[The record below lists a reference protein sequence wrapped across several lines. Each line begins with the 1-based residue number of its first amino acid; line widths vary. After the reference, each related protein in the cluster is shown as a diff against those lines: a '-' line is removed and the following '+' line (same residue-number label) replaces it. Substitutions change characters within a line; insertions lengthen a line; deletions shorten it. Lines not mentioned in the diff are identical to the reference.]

1 MDIAVQQVLA
11 DGNVRQMTAST
22 GGPWG
27 GINVDAAFI
36 KILEDMWGSDFVNHI
51 KETLPS
57 VWLDIT
63 NKFEFEKRNATP
75 EMTTPLRIF
84 TVTPGFY
91 QEFKKIQSLKI
102 KIFTLE
108 IFDLFRNIDQI
119 QQSTKESLLV
129 NDSSG
134 KGMGGYCQDAYNIC
148 QHVFDLDRMIQK
160 SKGPSYKNID
170 HDMREVLECC
180 NRIKNCCEA
189 IKNQGDQIEK
199 CCSDIMDKCKSII
212 EYANKT
218 FEDSCDGVDG
228 VQLTKDYSISLSP
241 DVMKKLFM
249 PTVQSIIDC
258 MQSVLENLA
267 SSNVS
272 VKYIFM
278 VGGFSRCQY
287 LYETVR
293 SHFNDNCV
301 LIPDE
306 PSLAIVKGA
315 IKLGPNP
322 SYVCERIAEVTYG
335 TDSTLPFDAE
345 KHTHDQKRTV
355 DGEIVCQGVFERVV
369 KKGDRV
375 HHGDKIIRYFSPFR
389 AASSDIR
396 IKLCQS
402 TSDRSATDD
411 EMYIKDDDVTI
422 YSTLVL
428 PLSNHHRGL
437 DRTVEVIFEVG
448 ESELIVRAKDISD
461 PQASNTTARIP
472 LSKSYKPMTT

>member
-1 MDIAVQQVLA
+1 
-11 DGNVRQMTAST
+11 MT
-22 GGPWG
+22 
-27 GINVDAAFI
+27 N
-36 KILEDMWGSDFVNHI
+36 
-51 KETLPS
+51 
-57 VWLDIT
+57 
-63 NKFEFEKRNATP
+63 
-75 EMTTPLRIF
+75 PLRIF
-84 TVTPGFY
+84 SVNPTLP

-102 KIFTLE
+102 KISTEE
-108 IFDLFRNIDQI
+108 IDGFFRNIEQF
-119 QQSTKESLLV
+119 QKSTEENLLG
-129 NDSSG
+129 NDSGG
-134 KGMGGYCQDAYNIC
+134 KGMGGYCKDAYNIC
-148 QHVFDLDRMIQK
+148 RNIFDLDKMIQET
-160 SKGPSYKNID
+160 KGPFDENID
-170 HDMREVLECC
+170 EHMREVLKCC
-180 NRIKNCCEA
+180 DRLKNCCEA
-189 IKNQGDQIEK
+189 INNQGDEIEK
-199 CCSDIMDKCKSII
+199 YRSDIRDKCKSIK
-212 EYANKT
+212 EYANKK
-218 FEDSCDGVDG
+218 FGDSCDGVDG
-228 VQLTKDYSISLSP
+228 VTLNNDYSISLSP

-293 SHFNDNCV
+293 SHFSDNFV

-306 PSLAIVKGA
+306 PALAILKGA

-335 TDSTLPFDAE
+335 TDTTLPFDAE
-345 KHTHDQKRTV
+345 NHTHDQKRTV

-389 AASSDIR
+389 AASRDIR

-402 TSDRSATDD
+402 TSDRSATDE
-411 EMYIKDDDVTI
+411 EMYLKDDDVNI

-448 ESELIVRAKDISD
+448 ESEFIVRAKDISD
-461 PQASNTTARIP
+461 PQASNSTARIP